1 MQYKVVEIFI
11 WVWIFLYNQNIPI
24 YTSPSNFSVKRACV
38 YIVGKFADL
47 IHLRDC
53 SRVLHIVVPIV

>member
-11 WVWIFLYNQNIPI
+11 WVWIYFISSK
-24 YTSPSNFSVKRACV
+24 YTYIKSPSNSVKRACV